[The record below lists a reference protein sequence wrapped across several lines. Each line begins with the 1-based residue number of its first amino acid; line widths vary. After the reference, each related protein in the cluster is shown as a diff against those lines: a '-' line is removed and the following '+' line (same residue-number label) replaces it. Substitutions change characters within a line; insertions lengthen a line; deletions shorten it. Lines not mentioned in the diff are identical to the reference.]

1 MAGVLQEAGDA
12 DSRVPDTKC
21 KFITSP
27 FLTLPYLLDCLICT
41 RNAMPIVLLL
51 KLMEHSPGAGGG
63 GGGGWFLFGCGW
75 GDRGLVSS
83 FFLFLY
89 FVVPRSQSLN
99 LSG

>member
-41 RNAMPIVLLL
+41 RNAIPIVLLL

-63 GGGGWFLFGCGW
+63 G
-75 GDRGLVSS
+75 
-83 FFLFLY
+83 
-89 FVVPRSQSLN
+89 VVDFY
-99 LSG
+99 

>member
-27 FLTLPYLLDCLICT
+27 FLTLAYLLDCLICT

-51 KLMEHSPGAGGG
+51 QLMGDPLGDGG
-63 GGGGWFLFGCGW
+63 
-75 GDRGLVSS
+75 
-83 FFLFLY
+83 
-89 FVVPRSQSLN
+89 
-99 LSG
+99 

>member
-12 DSRVPDTKC
+12 DSKVPDTKC

-51 KLMEHSPGAGGG
+51 QLMGDPLGDGG
-63 GGGGWFLFGCGW
+63 
-75 GDRGLVSS
+75 
-83 FFLFLY
+83 
-89 FVVPRSQSLN
+89 
-99 LSG
+99 

>member
-21 KFITSP
+21 KLFITSP

-51 KLMEHSPGAGGG
+51 KLIEHRPGGG
-63 GGGGWFLFGCGW
+63 EGWLIFIRVW
-75 GDRGLVSS
+75 VRGQGVGII
-83 FFLFLY
+83 FF
-89 FVVPRSQSLN
+89 FVFVFCCPTFSVP
-99 LSG
+99 

>member
-63 GGGGWFLFGCGW
+63 GGGGVFFW
-75 GDRGLVSS
+75 GGGGGGGGGGGIFWVSADWWEWVGVS
-83 FFLFLY
+83 EI
-89 FVVPRSQSLN
+89 
-99 LSG
+99 

>member
-21 KFITSP
+21 KLFITSP

-51 KLMEHSPGAGGG
+51 QLMGDPLGDGG
-63 GGGGWFLFGCGW
+63 
-75 GDRGLVSS
+75 
-83 FFLFLY
+83 
-89 FVVPRSQSLN
+89 
-99 LSG
+99 

>member
-27 FLTLPYLLDCLICT
+27 FLTLAYLLDCLICT

-51 KLMEHSPGAGGG
+51 KLMEHRPGGG
-63 GGGGWFLFGCGW
+63 EGWLIFIRVW
-75 GDRGLVSS
+75 VRGQGVGII
-83 FFLFLY
+83 FF
-89 FVVPRSQSLN
+89 FVFVFCCPTFSVP
-99 LSG
+99 

>member
-63 GGGGWFLFGCGW
+63 GGLIFIRVWVGGQGVGII
-75 GDRGLVSS
+75 
-83 FFLFLY
+83 FF
-89 FVVPRSQSLN
+89 FVFVFCCPTFSVP
-99 LSG
+99 

>member
-1 MAGVLQEAGDA
+1 MAGVLQETGDA

-51 KLMEHSPGAGGG
+51 KLMEHSPGAGG
-63 GGGGWFLFGCGW
+63 
-75 GDRGLVSS
+75 
-83 FFLFLY
+83 
-89 FVVPRSQSLN
+89 VVDFY
-99 LSG
+99 

>member
-51 KLMEHSPGAGGG
+51 KLMEHSPSAGGG
-63 GGGGWFLFGCGW
+63 GGGGGCFWGW
-75 GDRGLVSS
+75 VGGQGIGII
-83 FFLFLY
+83 FF
-89 FVVPRSQSLN
+89 FVFVFCCPTFSVP
-99 LSG
+99 